1 MILARMGVTFTEM
14 VKKELYA
21 QIKDG
26 YNWTIEEIIVS
37 IDDAIKRMQE
47 HISGASNAVVVKIVK
62 MSDEEA
68 RISVYAPVSDMQKIK
83 DATFQPAIDLLNEG
97 MDVQVFVY
105 DINANPPPAESFAKE
120 H

>member
-1 MILARMGVTFTEM
+1 M
-14 VKKELYA
+14 
-21 QIKDG
+21 
-26 YNWTIEEIIVS
+26 S

-47 HISGASNAVVVKIVK
+47 NISGASNAVVVKVVK

-68 RISVYAPVSDMQKIK
+68 RISVYAPAGDMQKIK

-105 DINANPPPAESFAKE
+105 DINANPPPA
-120 H
+120 